1 MSLIKTLIGRRQFLA
16 AAGVG
21 SASALALGKFGRVV
35 DPVLQTRA
43 AMAGEKTGLIDLNSV
58 SERYKHI
65 LSPLKIGNV
74 VLKNRFFL
82 PQSIPHFLQGPEE
95 YPSDELR
102 AYYINMA
109 KNGAAL
115 ISVRIMESRGSR
127 KGQFGDTAHM
137 IAWDT
142 EDPGVQNYL
151 DQLIEGIH
159 TYGSKACAILMV
171 GMGGG
176 PPSQAVSG
184 KSGEQGQGESQ
195 GPFGAQGQGVPS
207 VGQGGIPSSGQ
218 GGMPSGGQ
226 GGMPSGGQGGMP
238 SGMPAGMSMTYKPK
252 TYTAEE
258 LAKMC
263 ETAAKNAKAL
273 QTRGFD
279 AVQIGL
285 STRGNHS
292 ATLELCKA
300 VKKAV
305 PDILVVTEVFV
316 KEPSIT
322 PHPGDQ
328 YVESA
333 VSIEE
338 ATRFAKQLEGAAD
351 ILHVRIGDGSAAHA
365 TTWNS
370 IKGKPYAIA
379 YSEAIKKGGAKI
391 VLAPGAGFQDLDLN
405 EEYIASGKADMITEA
420 RAFICDSEYGRKM
433 IAGRGEDVVPCI
445 RCNKCHGLSMTGP
458 WYTACSVN
466 PKIGLPLGVK
476 AIEAATVQKKVA
488 VIGGGVAGMKA
499 AITAAER
506 GHKVTLYEKDAALGG
521 LARHGDYSPYK
532 WCIKDYKDYLA
543 KRTTKMGV
551 TVLMNTAAT
560 PDMIKGK
567 GYDTVIVAVG
577 SDPVMARI
585 PGADGANVYDIMDAY
600 RKEKSMGKN
609 VVVIAGGEFGT
620 DAGMFLAK
628 AGHNV
633 TMLTSGRELIQ
644 QDRPHYPEIIVET
657 YSDLKNFSIITQAVA
672 TGISA
677 DKVSYKD
684 AGGSEKSIPAD
695 SVVLFS
701 GLKAKKDEAL
711 KFYGAAKQFFA
722 AGDCSEQGGNIQR
735 CTRSAYFAASEV

>member
-1 MSLIKTLIGRRQFLA
+1 MSLMKSLMGRRQFLA

-21 SASALALGKFGRVV
+21 SASALALGKLGGVI
-35 DPVLQTRA
+35 DPVLQPNA
-43 AMAGEKTGLIDLNSV
+43 AMAAEKTGSIDLNNV
-58 SERYKHI
+58 SDRYKHI

-82 PQSIPHFLQGPEE
+82 PQSIPHFLQGPENF
-95 YPSDELR
+95 PSDELR

-115 ISVRIMESRGSR
+115 ISVRIMENRGSR
-127 KGQFGDTAHM
+127 KTQFGDTAHM
-137 IAWDT
+137 IGLDT
-142 EDPGVQNYL
+142 DDPGVENYL

-159 TYGSKACAILMV
+159 TYGSKACAVLQT

-176 PPSQAVSG
+176 PPSQGAAG
-184 KSGEQGQGESQ
+184 KSGEQGQS
-195 GPFGAQGQGVPS
+195 GAQGQG
-207 VGQGGIPSSGQ
+207 GAQAQ
-218 GGMPSGGQ
+218 GMPSGGP
-226 GGMPSGGQGGMP
+226 GGMPAGGQSGMP
-238 SGMPAGMSMTYKPK
+238 GGGQSGAPGGMPAGMMMSYTPK

-263 ETAAKNAKAL
+263 ETAVKNAKAL
-273 QTRGFD
+273 QTSGFD

-285 STRGNHS
+285 GTRGNHS

-305 PDILVVTEVFV
+305 PDMLVVTEVFV

-322 PHPGDQ
+322 THPGDQ
-328 YVESA
+328 YVVSA

-338 ATRFAKQLEGAAD
+338 ATKFAKQLEGFAD

-379 YSEAIKKGGAKI
+379 YSEAMKKGGAKI
-391 VLAPGAGFQDLDLN
+391 ILAPGAGFQDLDLN

-420 RAFICDSEYGRKM
+420 RAFICDTDYGKKM
-433 IAGRGEDVVPCI
+433 QAGIGEDVVPCI
-445 RCNKCHGLSMTGP
+445 RCNKCHGLSQSGP
-458 WYTACSVN
+458 WYTVCSVN

-476 AIEAATVQKKVA
+476 AIEPPTVQKKVA

-506 GHKVTLYEKDAALGG
+506 GHKVTLYEKDSTLGG
-521 LARHGDYSPYK
+521 LARHADYSSYK

-543 KRTTKMGV
+543 KRVQKLGV
-551 TVLMNTAAT
+551 TVLMKTPAT
-560 PDMIKGK
+560 PEMIKSK
-567 GYDTVIVAVG
+567 GYDTVLVAVG
-577 SDPVMARI
+577 SDPMMSKI
-585 PGADGANVYDIMDAY
+585 SGYNGPNVYNIMDAY
-600 RKEKSMGKN
+600 SKEKSMGKN
-609 VVVIAGGEFGT
+609 VVVIGGGEFGT

-633 TMLTSGRELIQ
+633 TMLTSERELIQ
-644 QDRPHYPEIIVET
+644 QNRPHYPEIIVET
-657 YSDLKNFSIITQAVA
+657 YNDLKNFSFITQGFA

-677 DKVSYKD
+677 DKVTYKD
-684 AGGSEKSIPAD
+684 ASGSEKSIPAD

-701 GLKAKKDEAL
+701 GLKSKKDEAVN
-711 KFYGAAKQFFA
+711 FYGSAKQFFII
-722 AGDCSEQGGNIQR
+722 GDCSEQGGNIQR
-735 CTRSAYFAASEV
+735 NTRSAYYAASQI

>member
-1 MSLIKTLIGRRQFLA
+1 MSLIKTLMGRRQFLA

-21 SASALALGKFGRVV
+21 SASALALGKLDGVV
-35 DPVLQTRA
+35 EPVLQTGE
-43 AMAGEKTGLIDLNSV
+43 AMAGEKAGLIDMNTV
-58 SERYKHI
+58 SDRYKHI

-102 AYYINMA
+102 AYYISMA

-137 IAWDT
+137 IAWDVD
-142 EDPGVQNYL
+142 DPGVQNYL

-159 TYGSKACAILMV
+159 SYGSKACAILMV

-176 PPSQAVSG
+176 PPSQAASG

-195 GPFGAQGQGVPS
+195 GQGMPGGGQSGMPS
-207 VGQGGIPSSGQ
+207 
-218 GGMPSGGQ
+218 GMPSGGQ
-226 GGMPSGGQGGMP
+226 GGTTGGAQGGMP
-238 SGMPAGMSMTYKPK
+238 AGGMSMTYKPK

-305 PDILVVTEVFV
+305 PDMLVVTEVFV
-316 KEPSIT
+316 KEASIT

-379 YSEAIKKGGAKI
+379 YSEAMKKGGAKI

-420 RAFICDSEYGRKM
+420 RAFICDSEYGKKM
-433 IAGRGEDVVPCI
+433 AAGKGEDVVPCI
-445 RCNKCHGLSMTGP
+445 RCNKCHGLSQSGP

-476 AIEAATVQKKVA
+476 AIDPPTVQKKVA

-506 GHKVTLYEKDAALGG
+506 GHKVTLYEKDATLGG

-532 WCIKDYKDYLA
+532 WCIKDYKDYLS
-543 KRTTKMGV
+543 KRVTKLGV
-551 TVLMNTAAT
+551 TVLMNTSAT
-560 PDMIKGK
+560 PALIKGK
-567 GYDTVIVAVG
+567 GYDTVIAAVG
-577 SDPVMARI
+577 ADPVKAKI
-585 PGADGANVYDIMDAY
+585 SGADGANVYDIMDAY

-609 VVVIAGGEFGT
+609 VVVIGGGEFGT

-633 TMLTSGRELIQ
+633 TMLTSESHLIDQ
-644 QDRPHYPEIIVET
+644 NRPHYPEIIVET
-657 YSDLKNFSIITQAVA
+657 YNDLKNFSFITQAIA

-677 DKVSYKD
+677 DKVTYKD
-684 AGGSEKSIPAD
+684 ANGSEKSIQAD

-711 KFYGAAKQFFA
+711 KFYGTAKQFYTV
-722 AGDCSEQGGNIQR
+722 GDCSEQGGNIQR
-735 CTRSAYFAASEV
+735 STRSAYFAASQV